1 MNKQYLN
8 IYNNLIKLTRNKSL
22 YKYYTNNESF
32 SDRLIIFFFHLA
44 FFLKIYKNESPLK
57 ERQKLYDFIFKQIEL
72 SIREIGYGDA
82 TVNKKMKLY
91 VNLMYS
97 IIDKVEL
104 WEKLNLSEKTKFF
117 SNFIEVNKESSFF
130 INYFNKYVDYLTK
143 KSLNYFT
150 KDVIS
155 LKF

>member
-1 MNKQYLN
+1 MNSKYLN
-8 IYNNLIKLTRNKSL
+8 IYNNLIKLTRNKYIFENISN
-22 YKYYTNNESF
+22 KETF
-32 SDRLIIFFFHLA
+32 SDRLTIFFFHFA
-44 FFLKIYKNESPLK
+44 FFLKIYKKQTSKKNL
-57 ERQKLYDFIFKQIEL
+57 QNLYDFIFKQIEL

-117 SNFIEVNKESSFF
+117 SDFIEVNKESSFF
-130 INYFNKYVDYLTK
+130 INYFNKYVDYLAK

>member
-1 MNKQYLN
+1 MNNNFLN
-8 IYNNLIKLTRNKSL
+8 IYNNLIKLTRNKYIFENISN
-22 YKYYTNNESF
+22 KETF
-32 SDRLIIFFFHLA
+32 SDRLTIFFFHFA
-44 FFLKIYKNESPLK
+44 FFLKIYKNQSSKKDL
-57 ERQKLYDFIFKQIEL
+57 QNLYDFIFKQIEL

-117 SNFIEVNKESSFF
+117 SDFIEVNKESSFF
-130 INYFNKYVDYLTK
+130 INNFNKYADYLAK

>member
-1 MNKQYLN
+1 MQ
-8 IYNNLIKLTRNKSL
+8 
-22 YKYYTNNESF
+22 
-32 SDRLIIFFFHLA
+32 D
-44 FFLKIYKNESPLK
+44 
-57 ERQKLYDFIFKQIEL
+57 LYDFIFKQIEL

-117 SNFIEVNKESSFF
+117 SDFIEVNKESSFF
-130 INYFNKYVDYLTK
+130 INYFNKYADYLSK
-143 KSLNYFT
+143 KPLNYFT
-150 KDVIS
+150 NDVIS